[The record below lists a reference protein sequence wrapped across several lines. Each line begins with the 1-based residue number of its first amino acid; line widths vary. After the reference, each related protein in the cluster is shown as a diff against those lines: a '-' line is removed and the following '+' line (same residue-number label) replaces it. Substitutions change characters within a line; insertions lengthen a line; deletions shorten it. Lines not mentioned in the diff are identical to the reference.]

1 MVWCGVVPLTIMV
14 SSTTDNELGAET
26 LPRGR
31 HHLER
36 KVRGG
41 ASPHLQAAHQLR
53 VVPDEEPRQAPHHH
67 RLPHP
72 LLAFLPREA
81 VTAEAGVAV
90 SQTLPAVLA
99 ATDISPAA
107 ELVELLVPANTFYT
121 EDRQ

>member
-1 MVWCGVVPLTIMV
+1 ML
-14 SSTTDNELGAET
+14 SSTTDNQFSPQNLSC
-26 LPRGR
+26 GR

-81 VTAEAGVAV
+81 VTAEAGGPV